1 MTSFRDYQDRR
12 QRDVTEMRMEVLP
25 LGAREFQG
33 DRAGLITRLAAGVID
48 VVAIFLVVIGV
59 ALVGWMLSFIVS
71 PLNPLATTAEGMRR
85 FPPVVVLI
93 LIGYVLAWL
102 YFMIC
107 WATSGRTIGNLVM
120 GLRVINF
127 KGSRLRWPAAA
138 LRSVFVVVFP
148 VGLAWVVVSGAN
160 RSVQDLVLRT
170 NVTYDWVVGVPTLA
184 RILGRNRDAQQ
195 K

>member
-71 PLNPLATTAEGMRR
+71 PLNPLATTADGMRR

-107 WATSGRTIGNLVM
+107 WATSGRTIGNLV
-120 GLRVINF
+120 